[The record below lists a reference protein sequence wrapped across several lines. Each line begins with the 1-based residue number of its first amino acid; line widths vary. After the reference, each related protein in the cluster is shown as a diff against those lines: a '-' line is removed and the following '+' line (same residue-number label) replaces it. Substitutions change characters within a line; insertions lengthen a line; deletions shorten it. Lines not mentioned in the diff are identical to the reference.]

1 MVLSTGEIEVLMTS
15 LLDSNIDKEE
25 FKKLYGFRWE
35 IETFFGVLKSRLSLE
50 NFTGLTVEAIKQDF
64 WSTIFIS
71 NYETILTFDTNKETK
86 NEKTLLGCSKVP
98 IILKVN
104 KAVAFNVIKHKAID
118 ILLNPKQ
125 DTESKIQ
132 KLRILFKTAAIPIR
146 KNRNPPRKK
155 PSYARSYNFQL
166 RKKKHVY

>member
-1 MVLSTGEIEVLMTS
+1 MSTGEIEVLMTS
-15 LLDSNIDKEE
+15 LLDSNIDQEE

-50 NFTGLTVEAIKQDF
+50 NFTGLTAEAIKQDF

-71 NYETILTFDTNKETK
+71 NYETILTFDTNKKAKDK
-86 NEKTLLGCSKVP
+86 NSSLGCKQVKKTS
-98 IILKVN
+98 KVN
-104 KAVAFNVIKHKAID
+104 KAVSFNIIKHQAID

-132 KLRILFKTAAIPIR
+132 KSTILFKTAAIPIR
-146 KNRNPPRKK
+146 TNRNPPRKK